1 MNHYKKDQRNELVI
15 ISTQNSE
22 KTLFEKEAEMVIDHS
37 LLSFK
42 KAKLMNQIDN
52 TLTNKDEV
60 LFMELSKQ
68 YITLLSQYSYLN

>member
-1 MNHYKKDQRNELVI
+1 MNHYKKDQKNELVI
-15 ISTQNSE
+15 ISTPNSE
-22 KTLFEKEAEMVIDHS
+22 KTLIEKEAEMVIDHS

-42 KAKLMNQIDN
+42 KTQLMDQIDD
-52 TLTNKDEV
+52 TLTNGDEV